1 MRKLL
6 LRKNI
11 LIILSCLLFS
21 ALLLTSFCLFFKAK
35 EVQAECSMDGT
46 LEAEYFIGEEVSIPL
61 ANFNVDGTVVSASST
76 VTLPDGTMKN
86 SSKIVLDQSGK
97 YTVQYIAK
105 KDNKNYID
113 VKSFN
118 AYKKL
123 YEVSGNGSASYGAE
137 EQLESLQ
144 GLKVSLAEES
154 VFRLNRK
161 INLNDLKQDEPFIVM
176 HITPEIKGYAEL
188 DRIFIKVT
196 DAYDEN
202 TFFAIMIKYC
212 EGMTTKSTNVSV
224 LGHIN
229 SFSTVYSDN
238 IVCPP
243 QQGIW
248 TGWNALASFEA
259 DDSVNTL
266 LSQSLSFYYNSD
278 MQKIFGKDL
287 KQEKVGV
294 LGLTAATDGWNGFT
308 NGDVYVEI
316 FGENFR
322 ATKANLF
329 IERIGNVDLQTNK
342 LTDNDAPIITVDYG
356 KFTAENYPFA
366 YVNNTYK
373 LFAAT
378 AFDSNDGTIPVVKS
392 VYYNY
397 YSDKRAILP
406 VTDNTFKPTRTG
418 VYTIVYT
425 ATDKFGN
432 VGEYCIDVTALDDNL
447 APELTYEVDGAY
459 ETACFVGEY
468 VTLPEV
474 SFAGEVGEF
483 VYETSITKEGKTFA
497 FEGET
502 GKFRPMEAGTYIVK
516 YTAVDYVGRICEFR
530 YELSVSVS
538 DLPVFIDNPEFYFQS
553 KYIVGYAH
561 DLPNIEAL
569 IVNADNTQTSIP
581 VSVSTNNGTIENGV
595 YIPQVAG
602 NIAFTLSATYGNKTT
617 QIVLEREAYTIC
629 NDIAIDM
636 KSLFV
641 VDDNIVA
648 EYSSD
653 GFAEYKVTGT
663 GKIEYLNTV
672 LSENV
677 FVKLQTDAQYK
688 EVYELNIRLYN
699 PMDRNTQLELKLKNF
714 DGLAFASVNGQ
725 SFQSVVSGD
734 FSGLNAFEVKYVES
748 QKMFFVNG
756 ISYSAG
762 EEFNGLNSDYAIL
775 EVETVG
781 TSATSVYGLIVEK
794 VGNQP
799 LKNDNVVDIS
809 KPMIACVGDY
819 GGNYEIGSVYTSP
832 KVIAKDMIA
841 PSLTSYTLTITAP
854 DNSIVVID
862 GIEILNAEV
871 KQYSLELSMYGAYF
885 FEYTAKDSANRKEN
899 FRFSINVLD
908 MVPPEVSI
916 SGTYAKTGEVGKAV
930 SVASFIAT
938 DNVDSEDK
946 LTKTVFLYK
955 PDGNFE
961 IVKGSFTPL
970 DAGRYTVYCY
980 VTDLFGNVGLA
991 YYHVEV
997 K

>member
-11 LIILSCLLFS
+11 WIILSCLLFS
-21 ALLLTSFCLFFKAK
+21 VLLTCFCFFFKTK

-46 LEAEYFIGEEVSIPL
+46 LESEYFIGEEVSIPL
-61 ANFNVDGTVVSASST
+61 GNFNVDGTVVAASST
-76 VTLPDGTMKN
+76 ITLPDGTMRN
-86 SSKIVLDQSGK
+86 SDKIVLEQSGK
-97 YTVQYIAK
+97 YTVRYIAQ
-105 KDNKNYID
+105 KDNKSYID
-113 VKSFN
+113 VKNFN
-118 AYKKL
+118 VYKKL
-123 YEVSGNGSASYGAE
+123 YEVFGNGSAVYGAE
-137 EQLESLQ
+137 EKLESVQ
-144 GLKVSLAEES
+144 GLKVALAEDA

-161 INLNDLKQDEPFIVM
+161 INLNDLKQDEPFIDM
-176 HITPEIKGYAEL
+176 HIIPATKGYAEL

-202 TFFAIMIKYC
+202 SFFVIMIKYC
-212 EGMTTKSTNVSV
+212 DGTITKSTNVSV

-229 SFSTVYSDN
+229 SFGTVYSDDM
-238 IVCPP
+238 VCPP
-243 QQGIW
+243 QQATW
-248 TGWNALASFEA
+248 TGWNAWASFEG
-259 DDSVNTL
+259 DDSVNDL

-278 MQKIFGKDL
+278 MQKIFGMDL

-294 LGLTAATDGWNGFT
+294 LGLTAAVDGWNGFT
-308 NGDVYVEI
+308 NGDVYVEV
-316 FGENFR
+316 FGKNFR

-329 IERIGNVDLQTNK
+329 IGKIGNVDLQINK
-342 LTDNDAPIITVDYG
+342 LTDNNAPVITVDYG

-373 LFAAT
+373 LFEAT
-378 AFDSNDGTIPVVKS
+378 AFDANDGTVPTVKS

-397 YSDKRAILP
+397 YSDKRVLLP
-406 VTDNTFKPTRTG
+406 VTDNTFKPTRAG

-432 VGEYCIDVTALDDNL
+432 VGEYCIDVTALDSNL
-447 APELTYEVDGAY
+447 APKLTYEVDGTY

-468 VTLPEV
+468 VTLPSV
-474 SFAGEVGEF
+474 TFAGEVGEF
-483 VYETSITKEGKTFA
+483 TYETSITKDGKTFD
-497 FEGET
+497 FESET
-502 GKFRPMEAGTYIVK
+502 GKFRPMEAGTYTVK
-516 YTAVDYVGRICEFR
+516 YVAVDYVGRICEFH
-530 YELSVSVS
+530 YELVVSVS
-538 DLPVFIDNPEFYFQS
+538 DLPIFVNNPEAYFQS
-553 KYIVGYAH
+553 KYIVGYAYE
-561 DLPNIEAL
+561 LPNIEAV

-581 VSVSTNNGTIENGV
+581 VSVSADNGTIENGA

-602 NIAFTLSATYGNKTT
+602 NITFTVSANYGNKTT
-617 QIVLEREAYTIC
+617 QVSLERTAYAIY
-629 NDIAIDM
+629 NDVGIDM

-641 VDDNIVA
+641 VDDNVVA
-648 EYSSD
+648 EYSFD

-688 EVYELNIRLYN
+688 EVAEVNVRLYN
-699 PMDRNTQLELKLKNF
+699 PMDRSKQVELKLKNF

-734 FSGLNAFEVKYVES
+734 FSGLNAFEVKYVDT
-748 QKMFFVNG
+748 QKAFFVNG
-756 ISYSAG
+756 LSYSIG
-762 EEFNGLNSDYAIL
+762 ENAKGLQSDYAVL
-775 EVETVG
+775 EVEAVG
-781 TSATSVYGLIVEK
+781 ISATSVYGLIVEK

-799 LKNDNVVDIS
+799 LKNDNVVDIG

-819 GGNYEIGSVYTSP
+819 GGNYLLGSVYTSP

-841 PSLTSYTLTITAP
+841 PNLTSYTLTITAP

-862 GIEILNAEV
+862 GMEILNAEV

-885 FEYTAKDSANRKEN
+885 FEYTAKDLANRKEN

-908 MVPPEVSI
+908 TVSPEVLI
-916 SGTYAKTGEVGKAV
+916 SGTYTKTGEVGKAV
-930 SVASFIAT
+930 SIAKFIAT
-938 DNVDSEDK
+938 DNIDAEDK
-946 LTKTVFLYK
+946 LTQTVFLYK

-970 DAGRYTVYCY
+970 ETGRYTVYCY